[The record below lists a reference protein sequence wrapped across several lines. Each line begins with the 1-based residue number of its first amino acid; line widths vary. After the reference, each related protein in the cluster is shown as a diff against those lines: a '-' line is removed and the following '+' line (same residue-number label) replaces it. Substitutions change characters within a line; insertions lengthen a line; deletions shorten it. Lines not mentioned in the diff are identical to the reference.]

1 MLNQIDNFYLSQK
14 EPLKSVFLILRDI
27 ILSLDN
33 NITNSIKYKMPF
45 FCYKGKMFCYFWID
59 KKTNQPYIGVVKG
72 RYLNYSE
79 LESGNRSHIKILR
92 INTNEDLPIETI
104 KLILNK
110 ALTLY

>member
-14 EPLKSVFLILRDI
+14 EPSKSVFLILKDI
-27 ILSLDN
+27 ILSLDK
-33 NITNSIKYKMPF
+33 NITNSLKYKMPF
-45 FCYKGKMFCYFWID
+45 FCYKGKMFCYFWVD
-59 KKTNQPYIGVVKG
+59 KKTNQTYIGVVKG
-72 RYLNYSE
+72 KYLNYPE
-79 LESGNRSHIKILR
+79 LEMGNRTHIKIIR